1 MAENKTINI
10 KINSNT
16 KEATKDTKDYNKA
29 VGSTKKQYDAV
40 LKSGDSY
47 EKQLTDINKIV
58 KETPLN
64 VRDMNKQIQAYQSIA
79 LSAGRETPVGQ
90 EALKKA
96 SELRDRYI
104 DIQNETKR
112 LADDQKNLQGAIQLV
127 GTGVAA
133 FGGVQSAMAL
143 SGVESEKLRETMV
156 KLQAAQT
163 LMTSINQIATAVE
176 KESSAMLLL
185 KSIRTKALTATQ
197 AIYTAV
203 TGKATA
209 ASKLFKI
216 ALASTGIGLLVVA
229 VGLLIANFD
238 KLLRPMRAVIQG
250 LKNFGDAIGLTNFA
264 EKDLNAQRIKQAN
277 EERARQKQA
286 IVDLQNYR
294 SEIQKQAT
302 AEKMFSTN
310 RIKRLENEKKL
321 AMGNAQEVARI
332 EKEVDAEKIAQLNRD
347 KADFIAD
354 QEARLAIKLKAI
366 EANAAAEKRVQAGL
380 SKAGK
385 DFYKNNAEVEKDYY
399 ILKEQLRTSNFTA
412 LAEIT
417 YEINSINAEAT
428 AKDKEELD
436 KRRENYKKYQQDRL
450 NAARKIEDLENSLLE
465 DGIEKD
471 LEINRDKF
479 RRLQE
484 DTKKNTKITA
494 KERKEL
500 NDLYTEQQEQSEEK
514 IREKYDQKEIDEQL
528 KLQEE
533 FNKIK
538 RQNEDALRT
547 DEENQLLKVA
557 EKYDVLEAQA
567 QDNAEALNEIEIA
580 RLNAENEIKLQYA
593 NEAYEAKKAIDDKA
607 EADQK
612 VRDDKAKADA
622 KALQDYKINVVQGGL
637 SAINDIAALFAKGN
651 EKQQKRAFQVQKAVG
666 IAQATINTAS
676 AITKVFAETTD
687 FTPTQSLRIANAVG
701 IGVAGAAQIASIAS
715 QQFEGGGGVDS
726 PTDTG
731 GAGGGEAVA
740 PSFNVVGDSGI
751 NQIAQLQQQP
761 VQAFVVSGE
770 VTTSQA
776 LDRNRVQNATL

>member
-16 KEATKDTKDYNKA
+16 KEATKDTQDYNKA
-29 VGSTKKQYDAV
+29 IGSTKKQYDAV

-47 EKQLTDINKIV
+47 EKQLSDINKIV

-79 LSAGRETPVGQ
+79 LSAGRETPVGK

-163 LMTSINQIATAVE
+163 LMNSINTIATALE

-185 KSIRTKALTATQ
+185 KSIRTKALTASQ
-197 AIYTAV
+197 VIYTAV
-203 TGKATA
+203 TGKATKA
-209 ASKLFKI
+209 TKLFKI
-216 ALASTGIGLLVVA
+216 ALASTGIGLIVVA

-238 KLLRPMRAVIQG
+238 KLLIPLKGAIDG
-250 LKNFGDAIGLTNFA
+250 LKAFGDAIGLTSFEEEKRA
-264 EKDLNAQRIKQAN
+264 EEQKKRHEEFKKQQ
-277 EERARQKQA
+277 EERINLYEEEINVLKFRDEK
-286 IVDLQNYR
+286 
-294 SEIQKQAT
+294 IQKSYDT
-302 AEKMFSTN
+302 E
-310 RIKRLENEKKL
+310 
-321 AMGNAQEVARI
+321 
-332 EKEVDAEKIAQLNRD
+332 
-347 KADFIAD
+347 
-354 QEARLAIKLKAI
+354 IKLRKA
-366 EANAAAEKRVQAGL
+366 
-380 SKAGK
+380 AGK
-385 DFYKNNAEVEKDYY
+385 DFADLEKAKLQTTITTEANILKQRIEKLNEFKKQGKTLMVAIAKSQAKAQLDVVKNAQADLKIFENNNLKERQNNYKNY
-399 ILKEQLRTSNFTA
+399 
-412 LAEIT
+412 
-417 YEINSINAEAT
+417 AT
-428 AKDKEELD
+428 E
-436 KRRENYKKYQQDRL
+436 RL
-450 NAARKIEDLENSLLE
+450 NAARKIEDLENSLME

-471 LEINRDKF
+471 LAINEDKF
-479 RRLQE
+479 RRLLE
-484 DTKKNTKITA
+484 DTKKNTKLTA

-500 NDLYTEQQEQSEEK
+500 NDLYTEQQEQSEAK

-533 FNKIK
+533 FDKIR
-538 RQNEDALRT
+538 RQNEDAFRT
-547 DEENQLLKVA
+547 DEENELLKVA
-557 EKYDVLEAQA
+557 EKYDVLQAQA
-567 QDNAEALNEIEIA
+567 QGNAEALNDIEIA
-580 RLNAENEIKLQYA
+580 RLNAENEIKLRYA
-593 NEAYEAKKAIDDKA
+593 NEAYEAKKAVDDKA
-607 EADQK
+607 DADQK
-612 VRDDKAKADA
+612 TRDDKAKADA
-622 KALQDYKINVVQGGL
+622 KALQDYKISVVQGGL
-637 SAINDIAALFAKGN
+637 SAINDVAALFAKGN

-666 IAQATINTAS
+666 IAQATINTAQ

-701 IGVAGAAQIASIAS
+701 IGIAGAAQIASIAS
-715 QQFEGGGGVDS
+715 QQFTGGGDVES
-726 PTDTG
+726 PTDIG

-751 NQIAQLQQQP
+751 NQIAQLQQTP

>member
-16 KEATKDTKDYNKA
+16 KEATKDTQDYNKA
-29 VGSTKKQYDAV
+29 IGSTKKQYDAV

-47 EKQLTDINKIV
+47 EKQLSDINKIV

-176 KESSAMLLL
+176 KESAAILFL
-185 KSIRTKALTATQ
+185 KNVRTKAL
-197 AIYTAV
+197 AV
-203 TGKATA
+203 ST
-209 ASKLFKI
+209 L
-216 ALASTGIGLLVVA
+216 ALNVAQKVTTKGAKMLRLAMISTGVGALVVGI
-229 VGLLIANFD
+229 GLLIANFD
-238 KLLRPMRAVIQG
+238 KLLIPLKGAIAG
-250 LKNFGDAIGLTNFA
+250 LKAFGDAIGLTNFA
-264 EKDLNAQRIKQAN
+264 EEDMAKKR
-277 EERARQKQA
+277 EERAVANAERLQKEIDNLKEIRENLDKNYQAYQKQLDA
-286 IVDLQNYR
+286 EIV
-294 SEIQKQAT
+294 A
-302 AEKMFSTN
+302 
-310 RIKRLENEKKL
+310 LE
-321 AMGNAQEVARI
+321 QS
-332 EKEVDAEKIAQLNRD
+332 KEGLTDKEKIAEIDEQIRQKNIEGIKKEYDTFKEGEQLKLEGYEKEIKRNQDRITAA
-347 KADFIAD
+347 KARGSSQYKTELFYVQKYTA
-354 QEARLAIKLKAI
+354 
-366 EANAAAEKRVQAGL
+366 EANKLRKELNTNNFTQYQEYINKLNAVDIDQAKKEKATQ
-380 SKAGK
+380 KEK
-385 DFYKNNAEVEKDYY
+385 QNNYKNYLQN
-399 ILKEQLRTSNFTA
+399 
-412 LAEIT
+412 
-417 YEINSINAEAT
+417 
-428 AKDKEELD
+428 
-436 KRRENYKKYQQDRL
+436 RL
-450 NAARKIEDLENSLLE
+450 NAARKIEDLENSLME

-479 RRLQE
+479 RRLLE
-484 DTKKNTKITA
+484 DTKKNTKLTA

-500 NDLYTEQQEQSEEK
+500 NDLYTEQQEQSELK
-514 IREKYDQKEIDEQL
+514 IREKYDKIDSDREKKRLAEIEKQNNEFLKTIEDIAEQ
-528 KLQEE
+528 
-533 FNKIK
+533 NY
-538 RQNEDALRT
+538 QNTLT
-547 DEENQLLKVA
+547 DEERELTAVQD
-557 EKYDVLEAQA
+557 KYFALEEAAQG
-567 QDNAEALNEIEIA
+567 NAEALNEIEIA
-580 RLNAENEIKLQYA
+580 RLNELNEIYVKY
-593 NEAYEAKKAIDDKA
+593 DDERDA
-607 EADQK
+607 AQK

-622 KALQDYKINVVQGGL
+622 KALQDYKISVVQGGL
-637 SAINDIAALFAKGN
+637 SAINDVAALFAKGN

-666 IAQATINTAS
+666 IAQATINTAQ

-701 IGVAGAAQIASIAS
+701 IGIAGAAQIASIAS
-715 QQFEGGGGVDS
+715 QQFTGGGDVES
-726 PTDTG
+726 PTDIG

-751 NQIAQLQQQP
+751 NQIAQLQQTP

>member
-16 KEATKDTKDYNKA
+16 KEATQDTQKYNKA
-29 VGSTKKQYDAV
+29 IGSTKKQYDAV

-47 EKQLTDINKIV
+47 EKQLSDINKIV

-79 LSAGRETPVGQ
+79 LSAGRETPVGK

-112 LADDQKNLQGAIQLV
+112 LADDQKNLQGVIQLV
-127 GTGVAA
+127 GTGVAG
-133 FGGVQSAMAL
+133 FGAVQSAMAL
-143 SGVESEKLRETMV
+143 TGVESEKLRETMV

-163 LMTSINQIATAVE
+163 LMTSINQIATATE

-185 KSIRTKALTATQ
+185 KSARMRVLTAST
-197 AIYTAV
+197 AAYTFV
-203 TGKATA
+203 TGAATTGM
-209 ASKLFKI
+209 KLFRL
-216 ALASTGIGLLVVA
+216 ALISTGIGAIVVLI
-229 VGLLIANFD
+229 GMLIANFSKVTGFIKKGINSFKKLGGVM
-238 KLLRPMRAVIQG
+238 KLLLLPITAAIAAFELVKKGLQALGVIESDEEKKAKARHKAKMERYLEESRA
-250 LKNFGDAIGLTNFA
+250 LS
-264 EKDLNAQRIKQAN
+264 KQSEDIRRAS
-277 EERARQKQA
+277 RARQKALDNEIEMLKAQGKKTRG
-286 IVDLQNYR
+286 LQRQKLEDNILLAKQEA
-294 SEIQKQAT
+294 EIAEKQAKL
-302 AEKMFSTN
+302 AEKNNTITASAFRTSY
-310 RIKRLENEKKL
+310 
-321 AMGNAQEVARI
+321 
-332 EKEVDAEKIAQLNRD
+332 
-347 KADFIAD
+347 
-354 QEARLAIKLKAI
+354 EARLRIIK
-366 EANAAAEKRVQAGL
+366 EAERKLLVFDTATNTE
-380 SKAGK
+380 
-385 DFYKNNAEVEKDYY
+385 
-399 ILKEQLRTSNFTA
+399 RTN
-412 LAEIT
+412 
-417 YEINSINAEAT
+417 
-428 AKDKEELD
+428 
-436 KRRENYKKYQQDRL
+436 NYKKYAKDRL
-450 NAARKIEDLENSLLE
+450 SIARKIEDLENSLME

-479 RRLQE
+479 RRLLE
-484 DTKKNTKITA
+484 DTKKNEKLKA
-494 KERKEL
+494 KEKEKL
-500 NDLYTEQQEQSEEK
+500 VKLYTEQQEQSEAK

-533 FNKIK
+533 FDKIR
-538 RQNEDALRT
+538 RQNQDALRT
-547 DEENQLLKVA
+547 DEENELLQVA
-557 EKYDVLEAQA
+557 EKYDVLQAQA
-567 QDNAEALNEIEIA
+567 QGNAEALNEIEIA
-580 RLNAENEIKLQYA
+580 RLNEENEIKLQYA
-593 NEAYEAKKAIDDKA
+593 NEAYEAQKAIDDKA
-607 EADQK
+607 DADQK

-622 KALQDYKINVVQGGL
+622 EALQEYKINVVQGGL

-666 IAQATINTAS
+666 IAQATINTAQ

-701 IGVAGAAQIASIAS
+701 IGIAGAAQIASIAS
-715 QQFEGGGGVDS
+715 QQFEGGGGDVES
-726 PTDTG
+726 PTDT

-751 NQIAQLQQQP
+751 NQIAQLQQTP